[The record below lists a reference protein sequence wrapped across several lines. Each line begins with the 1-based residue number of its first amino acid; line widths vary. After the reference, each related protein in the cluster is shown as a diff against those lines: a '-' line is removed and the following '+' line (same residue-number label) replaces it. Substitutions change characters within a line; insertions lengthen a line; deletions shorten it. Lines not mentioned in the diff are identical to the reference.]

1 MLFTVDKKSVRLK
14 IILGAE
20 RHKFR
25 RPNDHIV
32 RHCPNDPRHGS
43 DIATLTGL
51 FKVNVFFRHF
61 TEEPFLTS
69 VCFLG

>member
-43 DIATLTGL
+43 DIANLTGL
-51 FKVNVFFRHF
+51 FKVNVFSAILLRELF
-61 TEEPFLTS
+61 
-69 VCFLG
+69 